1 MYFADGSQACAQVD
15 PELFFPESNMAYM
28 HTIGTIQDICKACPI
43 YAKCK
48 DYSDNTPGLY
58 GVWAGR
64 LFTGVG
70 YISPASYKIEKGVVR
85 AG

>member
-28 HTIGTIQDICKACPI
+28 HTIGTIQAICSACPL

-48 DYSDNTPGLY
+48 NYSDNTPGLY

-70 YISPASYKIEKGVVR
+70 YISPASYSIERGVVR